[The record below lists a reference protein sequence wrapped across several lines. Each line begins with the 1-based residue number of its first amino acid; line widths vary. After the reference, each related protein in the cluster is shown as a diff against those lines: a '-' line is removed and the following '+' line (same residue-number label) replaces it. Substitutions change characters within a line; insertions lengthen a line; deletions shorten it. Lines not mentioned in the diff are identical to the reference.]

1 MNKEI
6 TVVWRFDNGHVWSQD
21 FDGAEFANDFIK
33 GADLMGHPNVCLVA
47 TVSHGGDGKGSETV
61 YLKGDPNVF

>member
-1 MNKEI
+1 MNKQI

-47 TVSHGGDGKGSETV
+47 TVSHRGNGMGSEIT
-61 YLKGDPNVF
+61 YLKGDTLN